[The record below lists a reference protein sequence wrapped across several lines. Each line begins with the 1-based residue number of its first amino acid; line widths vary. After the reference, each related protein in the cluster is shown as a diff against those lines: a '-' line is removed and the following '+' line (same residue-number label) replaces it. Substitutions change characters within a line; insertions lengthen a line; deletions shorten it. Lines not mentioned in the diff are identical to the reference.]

1 MTGVATGAA
10 APRPL
15 RSVLV
20 ANRGE
25 IALRVIRACR
35 ELGLRSIAV
44 YSDAD
49 AAAPHVRAADV
60 AVRIGPAPAAESY
73 LRGDHLIAVALA
85 HGADA
90 IHPGYGFLSEREW
103 FARAVREAGLI
114 WVGPP
119 AEAIAAMGSKTAART
134 LAIAAGTPVVPGTT
148 TPLRDAA
155 EATALAEQFGFPVLL
170 KAAAGGGGKGMR
182 VVRSAA
188 EVVGALDAA
197 RREAQN
203 AFGDDAVYLE
213 KYIEGPRHVEIQV
226 LADAHGT
233 CVALG
238 ERECSLQ
245 RRHQKMVE
253 EAPSVAVTPALRAQ
267 MGAAAVAAARA
278 AGYVN
283 AGTCEFLLDRHG
295 AFYFLEMNTRIQVEH
310 PVTELVTGL
319 DLVQWQLRIAAGER
333 LPFTEAP
340 SPRGWAIEC
349 RITSEDPANGFL
361 PSTGRIRA
369 LELPSGP
376 GVRWDGGIEVGSVV
390 GLHYDPMLA
399 KLIVHAPTREA
410 AIARMRLAL
419 EALVIDGVETSAE
432 FHRRVMEDP
441 EYRAGAVDIQWLE
454 GALPRLLGAVPPDAT
469 VRAAAVAAVLAA
481 EQGRAG
487 RAAGGTARSAPGTT
501 PAAHGMGG
509 ETTPWAVAA
518 RRDGLRGA

>member
-1 MTGVATGAA
+1 M
-10 APRPL
+10 RPL
-15 RSVLV
+15 RTVLV

-49 AAAPHVRAADV
+49 AGAPHARAADV
-60 AVRIGPAPAAESY
+60 AVRIGPAPATESY
-73 LRGDHLIAVALA
+73 LRGDHLIEVALA

-103 FARAVREAGLI
+103 FARAVRDAGLI

-134 LAIAAGTPVVPGTT
+134 LAISAGTPVVPGTT

-155 EATALAEQFGFPVLL
+155 EAAARAAEFGYPVLL

-182 VVRSAA
+182 VVRTPD
-188 EVVGALDAA
+188 EVPGALEAA
-197 RREAQN
+197 RREARN

-213 KYIEGPRHVEIQV
+213 KFIEGPRHVEIQV

-233 CVALG
+233 CLALG
-238 ERECSLQ
+238 ERECSIQ
-245 RRHQKMVE
+245 RRHQKMIE
-253 EAPSVAVTPALRAQ
+253 EAPSIAVTPELRAR
-267 MGAAAVAAARA
+267 MGDAAVAAARA

-340 SPRGWAIEC
+340 APRGWAIEC
-349 RITSEDPANGFL
+349 RITSEDPATGFL
-361 PSTGRIRA
+361 PSTGRVTR
-369 LELPSGP
+369 LDLPSGP
-376 GVRWDGGIEVGSVV
+376 GVRWDGGIAVGSEV

-399 KLIVHAPTREA
+399 KLIVHAPTRDA
-410 AIARMRLAL
+410 AIARMRRAL
-419 EALVIDGVETSAE
+419 DDLVIEGVATSAD
-432 FHRRVMEDP
+432 FHRRLMDDAA
-441 EYRAGAVDIQWLE
+441 YQSGDVDIQWLE
-454 GALPRLLGAVPPDAT
+454 ARLPTFLAAVPDEAT
-469 VRAAAVAAVLAA
+469 TRVLAVAAALLAERSRSGGA
-481 EQGRAG
+481 PR
-487 RAAGGTARSAPGTT
+487 RAAGVAGPTATIGAPTVDAADAVADSAWW
-501 PAAHGMGG
+501 H
-509 ETTPWAVAA
+509 AA
-518 RRDGLRGA
+518 RRDALGGA